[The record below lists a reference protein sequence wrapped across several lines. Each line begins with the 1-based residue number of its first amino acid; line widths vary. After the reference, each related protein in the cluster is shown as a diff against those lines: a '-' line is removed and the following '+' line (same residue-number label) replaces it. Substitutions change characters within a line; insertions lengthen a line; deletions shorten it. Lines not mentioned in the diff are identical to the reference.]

1 MFHCAYLANARHIDI
16 GLEKGDISRGKRWFP
31 SVWITWLESQLILP
45 VWKTYFKVL
54 FQTGLQFFCR
64 ERKRDC
70 AEWSLSRVSG
80 ERYWAQIAPCYVF
93 HALHCSPLWSMAI
106 GLLKGAPF
114 NPAKKV
120 NISRAIGRR
129 WFSSVWRTSKEC
141 PKSPKST
148 PLYPVPCPP
157 YFLYIVFVLQTPFQY
172 LAHTWTTFWGTQ
184 RPQVAESG
192 LPSARGFVQ
201 SIAIM

>member
-1 MFHCAYLANARHIDI
+1 MVPFCVNNLVGVTAHFASLKNILQSTFSNWPPI
-16 GLEKGDISRGKRWFP
+16 FLQGTQKGLCWMKFIQSLWREILGRNSSLLCVP
-31 SVWITWLESQLILP
+31 WLH
-45 VWKTYFKVL
+45 
-54 FQTGLQFFCR
+54 GLH
-64 ERKRDC
+64 
-70 AEWSLSRVSG
+70 
-80 ERYWAQIAPCYVF
+80 Y
-93 HALHCSPLWSMAI
+93 SPLWSMAI